1 MPAEQATGGG
11 LTEVARCARLVRIYP
26 SATGETHALRGV
38 EAVFP
43 AGQATAV
50 TGPSGSGKSSLLSVL
65 ALRERQS
72 GGELWIDGAL
82 TDDLSPRE
90 LRRLRRR
97 HIAWVAQRPT
107 QSLLPHLTVLD
118 HVRVAERLRGGAA
131 DGREADGRAAHTRAA
146 DSRAADGGAAD
157 GGGPQARREAL
168 DLLGRLQLADRRHA
182 RPAELSGG
190 EQQRLAVAVAVVG
203 RPRLVVADEP
213 TAELDDESSDL
224 VLAELRR
231 CARRASV
238 VFATHDQR
246 AVRAADRVLHLR
258 HGVLSTESVGGGP
271 ATATIDST
279 GRVQLP
285 AEALQLFPDAKARLV
300 VDSEGVHLLP
310 PEPRP

>member
-1 MPAEQATGGG
+1 MEPGPTR
-11 LTEVARCARLVRIYP
+11 EVARCARLVRIYP

-38 EAVFP
+38 EAAFA

-72 GGELWIDGAL
+72 GGELWVGGRL
-82 TDDLSPRE
+82 TDDLSPRALRE
-90 LRRLRRR
+90 LRRRRV
-97 HIAWVAQRPT
+97 AWVAQRPT
-107 QSLLPHLTVLD
+107 HSLLPHLDVLE
-118 HVRVAERLRGGAA
+118 HLAEATRLRAAAGG
-131 DGREADGRAAHTRAA
+131 
-146 DSRAADGGAAD
+146 
-157 GGGPQARREAL
+157 RRAL
-168 DLLGRLQLADRRHA
+168 DEAREVLGRLQLSERRHA
-182 RPAELSGG
+182 LPGELSGG

-203 RPRLVVADEP
+203 RPALVVADEP

-231 CARRASV
+231 CARDAAV

-258 HGVLSTESVGGGP
+258 HGVLSTESVAGGP
-271 ATATIDST
+271 ATASIDST

-285 AEALQLFPDAKARLV
+285 PEALTLFPDARARLV
-300 VDSEGVHLLP
+300 VDEYGVHLLP
-310 PEPRP
+310 PQEAP